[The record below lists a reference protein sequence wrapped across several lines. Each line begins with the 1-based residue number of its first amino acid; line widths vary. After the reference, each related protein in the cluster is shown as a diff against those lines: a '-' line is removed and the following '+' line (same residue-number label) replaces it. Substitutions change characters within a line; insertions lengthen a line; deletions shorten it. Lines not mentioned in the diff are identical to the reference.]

1 LIHLAAL
8 LATLLVE
15 GLGMALLASLLGGWR
30 ERWRRAVLLAVV
42 LNLVSHTVFW
52 YALPAV
58 PLPPEQALPLAE
70 WVVIAVEGLVYALA
84 VARPRWS
91 GWAVS
96 IVLNYASWILSSYL
110 WR

>member
-1 LIHLAAL
+1 VIHLTAL
-8 LATLLVE
+8 LATLVVE
-15 GLGMALLASLLGGWR
+15 GLGMALLAALLPGWR
-30 ERWRRAVLLAVV
+30 GQWRRAALLAVL
-42 LNLVSHTVFW
+42 LNSVSHTVFW
-52 YALPAV
+52 YALPVV
-58 PLPPEQALPLAE
+58 PLPPAQALPLAE
-70 WVVIAVEGLVYALA
+70 WVVIAGEGLVYAVT